1 VIYCIVFVY
10 IMGNFKN
17 LSCHPV
23 NVCILKYYY
32 YYYYIGLVSRT
43 TW

>member
-1 VIYCIVFVY
+1 
-10 IMGNFKN
+10 MGNFKN

-32 YYYYIGLVSRT
+32 YYYYYYYYIGLVSRT